1 MPLSALATVHCKT
14 DGYVCQMSLT
24 TGYLDQDLDGEETL
38 VAAAMVRESPRSTFR
53 PCFDPFPPDLSTS
66 MSLPVFIPITSTL
79 SLPLVSDS
87 VSSVYRLLRAIWTEQ
102 YLLLPKVEFSQLSL
116 RALVKYFN
124 YIHFN
129 SNSLAYS

>member
-1 MPLSALATVHCKT
+1 
-14 DGYVCQMSLT
+14 MSLR

-124 YIHFN
+124 YIYFN
-129 SNSLAYS
+129 SNSLAYR

>member
-102 YLLLPKVEFSQLSL
+102 YLLLPKVKFSQLSL

>member
-14 DGYVCQMSLT
+14 DGIVCQMSLR

-87 VSSVYRLLRAIWTEQ
+87 VPSVYRLLRAIWKEQ

-129 SNSLAYS
+129 SNSLAYR